1 MYSDFFFF
9 PPPMKTIYYFNILR
23 KDNGDSLSPIKHLI
37 FEITLKLVEQHIY
50 SRLINKVLY

>member
-1 MYSDFFFF
+1 
-9 PPPMKTIYYFNILR
+9 MKTIYYFNILR